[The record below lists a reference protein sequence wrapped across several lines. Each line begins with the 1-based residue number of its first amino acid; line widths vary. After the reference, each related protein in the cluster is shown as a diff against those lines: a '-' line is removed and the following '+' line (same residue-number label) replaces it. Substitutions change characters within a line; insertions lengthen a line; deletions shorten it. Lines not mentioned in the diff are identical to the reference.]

1 MSIILNISLS
11 SEEKEKGE
19 EREEKGGG
27 EGRSDF
33 LFFCGVKYEF
43 ANII

>member
-19 EREEKGGG
+19 RGRGK
-27 EGRSDF
+27 GRSDF

-43 ANII
+43 ANFI